1 MKSFGDFRRELNQDP
16 QPDQLDESRLV
27 RKGLGLM
34 YSGKSKSF
42 GDKSVRHF
50 QKMKQEVQRS
60 FPDDDPVKRLERL
73 EKGLVELSDGLTNM
87 RYQIGSLVSMVNVV
101 VLLNER
107 TDEQIR
113 KVMKPRRRR

>member
-1 MKSFGDFRRELNQDP
+1 MKSFGDFRNDVKQVP
-16 QPDQLDESRLV
+16 QLDQLEESRLV

-50 QKMKQEVQRS
+50 QKMKQEVQKS
-60 FPDDDPVKRLERL
+60 FSDDDPIKRLETL
-73 EKGLVELSDGLTNM
+73 EKGLVELSEGLINM

-101 VLLNER
+101 LLLNER
-107 TDEQIR
+107 TDQQIR
-113 KVMKPRRRR
+113 KVMKPSKRR